1 MGLLKQTKYLTPCL
15 STATTGTGKG
25 VFLLL
30 KIMKTEKEIGLL
42 LSNIEEQIINY
53 ELVLNSG
60 LSKKDKKNLIEVVQQ
75 LQSEVNLLKWV
86 LNEETNSLPF

>member
-1 MGLLKQTKYLTPCL
+1 
-15 STATTGTGKG
+15 
-25 VFLLL
+25 
-30 KIMKTEKEIGLL
+30 MKTEKEIGLL

-86 LNEETNSLPF
+86 LNEESNSLPF

>member
-1 MGLLKQTKYLTPCL
+1 
-15 STATTGTGKG
+15 
-25 VFLLL
+25 
-30 KIMKTEKEIGLL
+30 MKTEKEIGLL

-53 ELVLNSG
+53 ESVLNSG

-86 LNEETNSLPF
+86 LNEESNSLPF

>member
-1 MGLLKQTKYLTPCL
+1 MGLLKQTKHLTPCL

-53 ELVLNSG
+53 ESVLNSG

-86 LNEETNSLPF
+86 LNEESNSLPF

>member
-1 MGLLKQTKYLTPCL
+1 
-15 STATTGTGKG
+15 
-25 VFLLL
+25 
-30 KIMKTEKEIGLL
+30 MKTEKEIGLL